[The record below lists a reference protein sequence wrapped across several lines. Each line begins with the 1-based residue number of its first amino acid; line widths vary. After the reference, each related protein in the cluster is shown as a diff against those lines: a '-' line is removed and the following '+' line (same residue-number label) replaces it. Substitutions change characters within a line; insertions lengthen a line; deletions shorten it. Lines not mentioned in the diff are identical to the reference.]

1 MEGIGILRGASA
13 LPKAQSLPDKTVV
26 QVSTNCDQCGNGEAT
41 KEDLVGMLQGPLA
54 SRVHYDP
61 KSDKW
66 QILYSNIG

>member
-1 MEGIGILRGASA
+1 MAEVSILRGASA
-13 LPKAQSLPDKTVV
+13 LPKAQSLPDQTVV
-26 QVSTNCDQCGNGEAT
+26 QVSTNCGECGNGETT
-41 KEDLVGMLQGPLA
+41 KEDLVGMLQGAFA